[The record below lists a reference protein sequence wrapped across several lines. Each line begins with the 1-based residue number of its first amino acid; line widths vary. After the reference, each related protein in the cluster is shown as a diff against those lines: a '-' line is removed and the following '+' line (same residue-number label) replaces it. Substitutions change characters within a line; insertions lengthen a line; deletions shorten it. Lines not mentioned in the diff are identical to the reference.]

1 MRDSDEA
8 IGRDLAQRIVEIR
21 EERGLSLRKL
31 AAMSGIPLS
40 TLSKVQNNLTTLT
53 YPHLVRLA
61 AALGLELSQLFS
73 KPEADVRAGRRAVTF
88 KGQGLRE
95 ATTRY
100 RFELLCADLAAKKMS
115 PGIMEITART
125 LEEAGGLDNH
135 EGEEFIFV
143 LSGEVTVITEDYRPT
158 PLREGDSMYLDSS
171 AGHAYVAT
179 GDGPARVL
187 AVTTHM
193 IRDLQHL

>member
-1 MRDSDEA
+1 LRDSDEA

-31 AAMSGIPLS
+31 ATMSGIPLS

-61 AALGLELSQLFS
+61 SALGLELSQLFS

-88 KGQGLRE
+88 NGQGLHE

-135 EGEEFIFV
+135 EGEEFIF
-143 LSGEVTVITEDYRPT
+143 SGEVTVLTEDYRPT
-158 PLREGDSMYLDSS
+158 ALREGDSMYLDSS